1 MADNLKQD
9 RMGGIE
15 AGGDTVMPPE
25 RHGAYIF
32 GARHREY
39 MKQAYRSTVNV
50 AEGAVRAGKTIDNVF
65 VFAALLEKSPD
76 KLHLAS
82 GSTLGNAK
90 LNIGDCNGLG
100 LEHIF
105 EGRCSWTK
113 YRGNDALRVQ
123 TTVGERIVIF
133 SGGKNS
139 DSFKRIRGN
148 SYGMWIATE
157 INLHSDSFIKEA
169 FNRQLAARE
178 RRIFW
183 DLNPSSPSH
192 FIYRDYIDRFA
203 DIGEDGY
210 YNYAHFTIR
219 DNPVISEARLREIV
233 SQYDPNSVWYRRDIL
248 GERCAAEGLIYRRF
262 ADDPRAFTRDDIPV
276 DDIEFVTVGIDFG
289 GNRSRTTFVAT
300 AVLRGERNR
309 YGGVAIIGEHA
320 ISGSKGEIDS
330 QRINGEFSAFLYGL
344 RERWRGVYIKYVF
357 ADSEAQ
363 YLINGLRRHL
373 ARDAENCGITVMDS
387 AKRPISDRI
396 AFVSSLMSAGKFFLM
411 SDCVL
416 LRDGLS
422 GAVWDEKCDGDKR
435 LDNFTSDIDILDAME
450 YSIERYM
457 GKIN

>member
-1 MADNLKQD
+1 MTDKNMQYST
-9 RMGGIE
+9 GGNV
-15 AGGDTVMPPE
+15 AGGDTAM
-25 RHGAYIF
+25 RSCGGYIF
-32 GARHREY
+32 GTRHREY
-39 MKQAYRSTVNV
+39 MRRAYHSTVNI

-65 VFAALLEKSPD
+65 VFAALLDASPD
-76 KLHLAS
+76 KFHLAS

-105 EGRCSWTK
+105 EGRCAWVK
-113 YRGNDALRVQ
+113 YRGNDALKVQ
-123 TTVGERIVIF
+123 TPVGERIVIF

-169 FNRQLAARE
+169 FNRQLAARD

-183 DLNPSSPSH
+183 DLNPSSPNH

-203 DIGEDGY
+203 DTGEGSY

-219 DNPVISEARLREIV
+219 DNPVVSEERMREII
-233 SQYDPNSVWYRRDIL
+233 SQYDKNSVWYRRDIL
-248 GERCAAEGLIYRRF
+248 GERCAAEGLIYRSF
-262 ADDPRAFTRDDIPV
+262 ADDPRLFTIDDIPAS
-276 DDIEFVTVGIDFG
+276 DIDFVTVGVDFG
-289 GNRSRTTFVAT
+289 GNRSKTTFVAT
-300 AVLRGERNR
+300 AFLRGEAGSYR
-309 YGGVAIIGEHA
+309 GVTVIGERA
-320 ISGSKGEIDS
+320 VAGGKGEIDS
-330 QRINGEFSAFLYGL
+330 GRINGELSSFLGTI
-344 RERWRGVYIKYVF
+344 RKRWQGVYIKYVF

-363 YLINGLRRHL
+363 YLINGLRRSL
-373 ARDAENCGITVMDS
+373 ARDPDNCAVTVVDS
-387 AKRPISDRI
+387 AKRPICDRI
-396 AFVSSLMSAGKFFLM
+396 AFVVSLMSAGKFHLLK
-411 SDCVL
+411 DCEL
-416 LRDGLS
+416 LCDGLS
-422 GAVWDEKCDGDKR
+422 CAVWDEKSEGDKR